1 MKDRSVTF
9 LDILIGV
16 LLIVLGITLFML
28 GQTLRKVDA
37 AYEQGYQEGSV
48 HTAELLNEIPT
59 LTKEQ
64 KQEIAVIWWTD
75 TKDML
80 SARKAICGKPKS
92 TQTKK
97 D

>member
-1 MKDRSVTF
+1 MKLNSVPP
-9 LDILIGV
+9 IGV
-16 LLIVLGITLFML
+16 FFIILFTASMSASLGSFL
-28 GQTLRKVDA
+28 GKEKGYKL
-37 AYEQGYQEGSV
+37 GYQEGSV
-48 HTAELLNEIPT
+48 HTAELLKEMSN
-59 LTKEQ
+59 LTPAQ

-80 SARKAICGKPKS
+80 SARKALCGKPKS